1 MKKNLFV
8 LVITVMLVMLVMV
21 GCGSKPTLSEYL
33 DSDDVVAGEEQTN
46 EELAASGLGLSF
58 KFSADGEDILVM
70 SFIYEQYQQ
79 LSGLSQSEIAAA
91 YAEEINNMGLSGN
104 MSAMF
109 DACEEAT
116 GITLKCIRIQ
126 FVNAD
131 GSIIYSQDFV
141 DTE

>member
-8 LVITVMLVMLVMV
+8 LVVTVMFVMLVMV

-79 LSGLSQSEIAAA
+79 LSGLSQSEIAGA
-91 YAEEINNMGLSGN
+91 YAEEINNMGLSRN
-104 MSAMF
+104 MSARF

-141 DTE
+141 DTK